1 MKEPQDLGQNRV
13 GNGPLDRDAAS
24 GGCAENASGDEIT
37 GVVLSVK
44 DGLAEVRVGVAKC
57 QGCGH
62 SGTCALLLGGQ
73 ESYTLTARVRGAVRQ
88 GDRVVVSSPASV
100 KVKTACLLYLCPS
113 ISTVLGGVLGAEWL
127 AGAIGVT
134 PSVGGLIAALLLL
147 PLGLSPAYL
156 ANRRGHN
163 LPVVSKTLKED

>member
-1 MKEPQDLGQNRV
+1 M
-13 GNGPLDRDAAS
+13 GNDQESVKNPGDPVSLDRAGVS
-24 GGCAENASGDEIT
+24 TECADDKGAGNLV
-37 GVVLSVK
+37 GVVVEVK
-44 DGLAEVRVGVAKC
+44 DGIAEVRVGVDKC

-62 SGTCALLLGGQ
+62 SGTCALLLQGQ
-73 ESYTLTARVRGAVRQ
+73 SSYTLTAKAHGAVRQ
-88 GDRVVVSSPASV
+88 GDRVKVQFSGSV
-100 KVKTACLLYLCPS
+100 KVKTACLVYLCPS

-127 AGAIGVT
+127 SGVIGVS

-163 LPVVSKTLKED
+163 LPVVSEILKED